1 MSSVVVLQKTYHG
14 FEDAVDIERDISEM
28 WSDSEIP
35 SEFQGEVQVLVIYKL
50 TDQED
55 ALNELFQQIDGTK
68 AP

>member
-14 FEDAVDIERDISEM
+14 FEHAVDIERDISEM
-28 WSDSEIP
+28 WPDDSEIP

-55 ALNELFQQIDGTK
+55 ALKD